1 MKRLIS
7 TLLAVLMLLSL
18 VGCGSSAPSDDAQEP
33 SEPIIEET
41 IAEDVHG
48 LSYDEILGV
57 ATENRAPYTA
67 SDAAN
72 KLNVEQYAISD
83 KSLLTQEEMD
93 ALRTERGKADTVT
106 EEQAL
111 NDIDLFFRT
120 WKYVYPSYYFM
131 GEDLFIVAR
140 EQATTAV
147 RDHSGKLSGKVLGS
161 ILYDSMSFLQ
171 DDHSSID
178 GKSPTQYEEEL
189 HYLSF
194 TDTKQPFDKDETG
207 FYQTYE
213 GVKWYYSSSSNA
225 NMRIEPTL
233 LPTGKVAYCPL
244 LLIPEAKAVETDTI
258 ILKNDEEEKSVQVRW
273 DASENVAYFK
283 DQQCEITTSKDIYYI
298 DYFTM
303 RTDIGDVDAFIQTA
317 NEAKEYKAVIFDLRH
332 TQGYTHYQII
342 EWIKLFTG
350 ETPSINT
357 AFLTRNNAL
366 RTLQNYEG
374 FKAVSRGNEDC
385 TTRYIDGRETHNKIP
400 LIILTDKSC
409 GSSVEE
415 AANYLRTL
423 ENSIVIGGNTAGCA
437 QGGSVQTYY
446 LPHSGVPFAIGG
458 FMQPEG
464 ELKNIDGI
472 GYEPAIWCNPADALT
487 SALLFLQ
494 NYGLADEE
502 SVQPLYNELQP
513 PADLRVLWYGHEIL
527 PGQCFGD
534 IAGENNYVDV
544 IVDGNIVTD
553 FSVTSED
560 SMKLGVE
567 RTKDGKVK
575 LSKLSS
581 FNGEMVP
588 FTITYQGSSITFNC
602 NDDTWVVN

>member
-7 TLLAVLMLLSL
+7 TLLAALMLFSL
-18 VGCGSSAPSDDAQEP
+18 VACGSSAPSDDPQEP
-33 SEPIIEET
+33 SGPVIEET

-83 KSLLTQEEMD
+83 KALLTQEEMD

-147 RDHSGKLSGKVLGS
+147 RDHSGKLSGKVLGN

-244 LLIPEAKAVETDTI
+244 LLIPEAEAVETDTI

-273 DASENVAYFK
+273 DVSENVAYFK

-350 ETPSINT
+350 EAPSINT